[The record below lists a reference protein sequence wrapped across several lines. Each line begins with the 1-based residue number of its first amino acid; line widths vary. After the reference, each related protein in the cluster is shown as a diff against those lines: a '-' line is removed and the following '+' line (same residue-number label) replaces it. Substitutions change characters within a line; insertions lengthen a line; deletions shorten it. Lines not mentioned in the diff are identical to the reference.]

1 MVITNTCPYICKQST
16 DVLKCFTKQHSWTAL
31 YLLSRAHQRMTNQK
45 PRKAETTVDLLS
57 KSAGWHL
64 LQSLSAVNL
73 SQTTKSFHLSVLCSL
88 DGHRF
93 DISTAESKK
102 PFKITANLFT
112 LLFSFTKLR
121 STWGEAGKTSSDAI
135 MSCFPPP
142 GFFSAVWERFVICAI
157 TQSHS
162 SFIIN
167 S

>member
-16 DVLKCFTKQHSWTAL
+16 DILKCLTKQHSQTAL

-45 PRKAETTVDLLS
+45 PRKAETAVDLLS

-64 LQSLSAVNL
+64 LQSPSAVNL
-73 SQTTKSFHLSVLCSL
+73 SQTTKTCHLSVFSSL
-88 DGHRF
+88 DGHHF
-93 DISTAESKK
+93 DVPTAESKK
-102 PFKITANLFT
+102 PFQITANLFT
-112 LLFSFTKLR
+112 LLFSLQ
-121 STWGEAGKTSSDAI
+121 
-135 MSCFPPP
+135 SCKAVFLHLF
-142 GFFSAVWERFVICAI
+142 FFSAVWEIFVICAI